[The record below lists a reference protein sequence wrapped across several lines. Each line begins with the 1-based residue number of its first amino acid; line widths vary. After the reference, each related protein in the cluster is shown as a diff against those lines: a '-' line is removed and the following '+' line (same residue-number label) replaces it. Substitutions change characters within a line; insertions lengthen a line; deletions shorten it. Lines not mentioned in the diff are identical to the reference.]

1 MRNSDSISSIQL
13 AVIVISTMV
22 GISLLILPKMVTDF
36 VGVAAPLAT
45 LIGIVISSMG
55 IIAFALLGKRF
66 PKETL
71 ISYNT
76 TILGKVVGNFFNV
89 LFILISLIL
98 FGLEARQFAEVL
110 AGALLPNTPFYI
122 PILLMMFVCITINYS
137 NVSTFAYIHF
147 FYLPILIIPLFVVI
161 LPSFADA
168 EQYHL
173 FPITGHNV
181 SAKEWFDGAK
191 IICQGISNYI
201 IISMVIPYM
210 KNAKSAVKSSV
221 WGFLVAGSFVL
232 GSVTICLAVF
242 GDKKI
247 LDMYWPTLV
256 LARMVQGP
264 SEVLSRVDAIFLTG
278 WIFAVFTTLISY
290 YFIYVRGVAEM
301 FQTRKFRI
309 ISWAGTPIA
318 FLIAFIPQDTYE
330 LYNYIRG
337 AAFADIFLVIIYPM
351 LLLLLAKI
359 LRKKG
364 NHHEKGIT
372 FCLFNNCNPF
382 YDSMLGSLR
391 ARGASEYPGSCS
403 RLCR

>member
-1 MRNSDSISSIQL
+1 MKHTDSISSIQL

-22 GISLLILPKMVTDF
+22 GISLLGLPKMVTDF
-36 VGVAAPLAT
+36 VGVGAPLAT
-45 LIGIVISSMG
+45 LIGIGVSFIG
-55 IIAFALLGKRF
+55 IFAFALLGKRF

-76 TILGKVVGNFFNV
+76 TILGKGLGNIFNV
-89 LFILISLIL
+89 LFILISLLL

-122 PILLMMFVCITINYS
+122 PIILMMFVCVTINYS

-147 FYLPILIIPLFVVI
+147 FYLPFLIIPLFVVI
-161 LPSFADA
+161 LPSFVDA

-181 SAKEWFDGAK
+181 SAIEWFNGAK

-201 IISMVIPYM
+201 IIAMVIPYM
-210 KNAKSAVKSSV
+210 KTVKNVVKSSV
-221 WGFLVAGSFVL
+221 CGFIIASSFVI

-242 GDKKI
+242 GDEKM

-264 SEVLSRVDAIFLTG
+264 SEVFSRVDAIFLTG
-278 WIFAVFTTLISY
+278 WIFAVFTTLLSF

-301 FQTRKFRI
+301 LKTRKFRTI
-309 ISWAGTPIA
+309 AWTGIPIA
-318 FLIAFIPQDTYE
+318 FLIAFFSKDTYQ
-330 LYNYIRG
+330 LYNYIKN
-337 AAFADIFLVIIYPM
+337 AAFFDIFLVIIYPVF
-351 LLLLLAKI
+351 LLLIAKI
-359 LRKKG
+359 FRKKG
-364 NHHEKGIT
+364 E
-372 FCLFNNCNPF
+372 
-382 YDSMLGSLR
+382 
-391 ARGASEYPGSCS
+391 AS
-403 RLCR
+403 